1 MNNKGYKMS
10 KKKNLVFISEK
21 TKALKELA
29 PTTNEIVSVDDKNSN
44 ELSLKK
50 NLYSLKEFAE
60 KENIT
65 TQRASQLLNDLKVPF
80 KLKDNFDKNGKKIK
94 PIKLIDYNDYLV
106 FKQRQQEEVSIHKNQ
121 QSASKINEKYSNDA
135 VMLATGNIL
144 NQDIQKQI
152 EVFLSLGNNISN
164 KFKEQENQIKSQEE
178 RIKELEEQLVLF
190 EVTKEQLEKS
200 QSTIENLENTIKLV
214 IEGKRKDFTVRE
226 IRTTIINSIKY
237 RCWKEHLEHREFTN
251 KVYAT
256 FFSRHNF
263 SYEFK
268 QQFYATKPHISF
280 IEDKD
285 LLIEILEITKE

>member
-1 MNNKGYKMS
+1 MS
-10 KKKNLVFISEK
+10 KNKNLFISEK

-29 PTTNEIVSVDDKNSN
+29 PTTNEIVSVNNKEVKDNKQYLTIEEVAKKFGCSIGEATKRIKELNINYVEERKVNGGRGKRYYDFDIIEQSFQKHEQERLNKIALSGEKLSNSKDERVVGTAFLNNFSNSN
-44 ELSLKK
+44 IVEQAKSLSILFNSFTN
-50 NLYSLKEFAE
+50 NLNCITE
-60 KENIT
+60 EN
-65 TQRASQLLNDLKVPF
+65 
-80 KLKDNFDKNGKKIK
+80 
-94 PIKLIDYNDYLV
+94 
-106 FKQRQQEEVSIHKNQ
+106 
-121 QSASKINEKYSNDA
+121 
-135 VMLATGNIL
+135 
-144 NQDIQKQI
+144 
-152 EVFLSLGNNISN
+152 
-164 KFKEQENQIKSQEE
+164 KSQKE

-256 FFSRHNF
+256 FFNRHNF